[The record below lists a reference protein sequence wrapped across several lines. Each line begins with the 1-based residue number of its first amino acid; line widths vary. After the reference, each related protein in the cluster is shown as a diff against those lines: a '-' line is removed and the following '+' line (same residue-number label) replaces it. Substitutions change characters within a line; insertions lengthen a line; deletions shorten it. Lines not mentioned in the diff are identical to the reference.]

1 MLACMLK
8 KSERIQFVGHHGL
21 LLSGILELP
30 AAEPKGWLLFSH
42 CFTCNKDLKAIVRIS
57 RGLSELGWG
66 ILRYDF
72 AGLGGSEGNFS
83 ETNFT
88 TNCEDLRRAA
98 EYLSAQYHAPRF
110 LIGHSFGGAAS
121 LAMADSLPSVVGV
134 IGVAA
139 PSDTIHL
146 AELLISMAPSIA
158 TEGQGIVSI
167 GGQSFTI
174 HQQMIEDFRQQ
185 RLRDRVRS
193 LQKPVLIFHSPEDE
207 TVAFEHALINSGYR
221 SETHARGHQPDGLSQ
236 RTLVALPGSNHL
248 LTSSD
253 RDIPMIV
260 RIIHAW
266 CDRLI

>member
-1 MLACMLK
+1 M
-8 KSERIQFVGHHGL
+8 
-21 LLSGILELP
+21 
-30 AAEPKGWLLFSH
+30 
-42 CFTCNKDLKAIVRIS
+42 
-57 RGLSELGWG
+57 
-66 ILRYDF
+66 
-72 AGLGGSEGNFS
+72 
-83 ETNFT
+83 
-88 TNCEDLRRAA
+88 
-98 EYLSAQYHAPRF
+98 
-110 LIGHSFGGAAS
+110 
-121 LAMADSLPSVVGV
+121 
-134 IGVAA
+134 
-139 PSDTIHL
+139 
-146 AELLISMAPSIA
+146 SMAPSIA